1 MRVTILHRSGG
12 IRAGDKPNPPTPLPA
27 AGRGKGDSPR
37 RKNATPLA
45 VAANRL
51 SHPDWGGQEWPSR
64 PRSCSDRGMSKPTT
78 ANPVL
83 ADLCADFW
91 PTAWLLAGPAPT
103 PDPSGAAWATTEFA
117 AAALGNARRPA
128 RLWALATT
136 LAQAPSAALPQAC
149 EDAAALEAAYRFFA
163 NPAITPAAILA
174 SHVAATTTR
183 AAAYPLVLVPQ
194 DTTDLNYTSHPATTD
209 LGPLP
214 GAHQRGLLVHTSLA
228 FTPQRLPLGVLAQA
242 SWTRDPAQTG
252 KRQQRRSLPLAEK
265 ESQKWLSSLAAVTT
279 ARQAAPPPQFVSI
292 GDREA
297 DVYDLFI
304 AARPPGVDLL
314 VRAAW
319 DRRTELPERHLW
331 ASLATAVQTS
341 WLLSVPRHAG
351 QPARWAR
358 VTVRWAAVTLLPPA
372 QRAQEHLPAVQL
384 WAVLA
389 VEEAPPDGVA
399 GVEWLLLTT
408 CPVESVEA
416 AEERLDWYGV
426 RWGNEIGHKV
436 LKSGCRIEARQL
448 GTAAGLSRAVAVY
461 SVVAWRLFYLT
472 WLARVAPELPA
483 SAVLTADEWHAL
495 TCRMTGE
502 VPGVGEVPTVGQ
514 ATAWIA
520 RLGGYLGRKGDGPPG
535 PMVLWRGYQRLRDLA
550 RMYRILRGPPPLS
563 DVIND

>member
-1 MRVTILHRSGG
+1 MSM
-12 IRAGDKPNPPTPLPA
+12 PTA
-27 AGRGKGDSPR
+27 
-37 RKNATPLA
+37 
-45 VAANRL
+45 
-51 SHPDWGGQEWPSR
+51 
-64 PRSCSDRGMSKPTT
+64 T
-78 ANPVL
+78 ANTVL
-83 ADLCADFW
+83 ADLCEGFW
-91 PTAWLLAGPAPT
+91 PTAWLLAVPAPT
-103 PDPSGAAWATTEFA
+103 PEPRGADWATTEFA
-117 AAALGNARRPA
+117 AAALGDARRTS
-128 RLWALATT
+128 RLCALATT

-149 EDAAALEAAYRFFA
+149 EEAAALEAAYRFFA

-174 SHVAATTTR
+174 SHVAATTAR

-214 GAHQRGLLVHTSLA
+214 GTHQRGLLVHTSLA

-242 SWTRDPAQTG
+242 IWTRDPAQPG
-252 KRQQRRSLPLAEK
+252 KRRQRRSLQLAEK
-265 ESQKWLSSLAAVTT
+265 ESQKWLTSLAAVTQ
-279 ARQAAPPPQFVSI
+279 ARQAAPQTQFVSI

-304 AARPPGVDLL
+304 AARPPGVELL

-319 DRRTELPERHLW
+319 DRRTAMPEQHLW

-341 WLLSVPRHAG
+341 WLLPVPRHAG
-351 QPARWAR
+351 HPARWAR
-358 VTVRWAAVTLLPPA
+358 ITVRWAAVTLLPPA
-372 QRAQEHLPAVQL
+372 HRAREHLPPVTL

-408 CPVESVEA
+408 CPVETAQA

-426 RWGNEIGHKV
+426 RWGNEIWHKV

-461 SVVAWRLFYLT
+461 SVLAWRLFYLT

-483 SAVLTADEWHAL
+483 SAVLTGDEWQAL
-495 TCRMTGE
+495 SCRMTGA
-502 VPGVGEVPTVGQ
+502 VPGAGEVPTVAQ

-520 RLGGYLGRKGDGPPG
+520 RLGGIWGAKGTARLGRPCSGAGSSGCGISPACIAFCAA
-535 PMVLWRGYQRLRDLA
+535 RLFLQ
-550 RMYRILRGPPPLS
+550 M
-563 DVIND
+563 